1 LLKNKKKLLPLLPM
15 VVFVFLYFGLGITFE
30 YVMKIKMGFY
40 NVPIVVIF
48 MISLFVACIQN
59 KKLSFNEKLSIMGK
73 GIGDKNIITMIL
85 VFLVSGVFVG
95 VTKEGCAQSV
105 AYFLLSIIPYKMAVA
120 ALFIISCLVSIGI
133 GTSVGTITL
142 LTPIGITLASTGNFS
157 VPLCIA
163 SVVGGAMF
171 GDNLSFISDTTIAA
185 CNGQGCQM
193 KDKFKENLKIALPA
207 AIVSLILI
215 LIISFRSESTEF
227 VVPKYNLIHIIPYI
241 IVLIGGIRGVNVFLV
256 LISGIISASLI
267 LLMSKSIEISD
278 LLSNMG
284 KGAQGMFTITI
295 ITILV
300 SAICS
305 LIKEYGGF
313 DALLHELNKLFVNN
327 KTTQIGLG
335 ILVSI
340 FTAMTANNTVGIVL
354 ANPLAKEIAKNHE
367 IKNTKV
373 ASLLDIFACVT
384 QGSLPY
390 GAQILMAISIASDL
404 GSNITAFQIIPN
416 LFYPFILL
424 VFSLFFILRNKSN

>member
-1 LLKNKKKLLPLLPM
+1 M
-15 VVFVFLYFGLGITFE
+15 GVFAFLYFGLGITFE
-30 YVMKIKMGFY
+30 YIMKIKMGFY

-48 MISLFVACIQN
+48 LIALFVACVQN

-85 VFLVSGVFVG
+85 IFLVSGVFVG

-120 ALFIISCLVSIGI
+120 ALFLISCLVSIGM

-142 LTPIGITLASTGNFS
+142 LTPIGMTLASTGNFS
-157 VPLCIA
+157 VPLCVA
-163 SVVGGAMF
+163 SIIGGAMF

-193 KDKFKENLKIALPA
+193 KDKFKENFKISLPA
-207 AIVSLILI
+207 AVISLILI
-215 LIISFRSESTEF
+215 LIVSFRSESTEF
-227 VVPKYNLIHIIPYI
+227 VVPKYNLVHVIPYI
-241 IVLIGGIRGVNVFLV
+241 IVLAGGIGGMNVFLV
-256 LISGIISASLI
+256 LLSGIISGSLI
-267 LLMSKSIEISD
+267 LLMSGSIEISD
-278 LLSNMG
+278 LFSNMG
-284 KGAQGMFTITI
+284 KGTQGMFTITI

-313 DALLHELNKLFVNN
+313 DALLHKLNKLFVNN
-327 KTTQIGLG
+327 KTAQIGLG

-354 ANPLAKEIAKNHE
+354 ANPLAKEIAKNHG

-373 ASLLDIFACVT
+373 ASLLDIFACIT
-384 QGSLPY
+384 QGLLPY
-390 GAQILMAISIASDL
+390 GAQVLIAISIASEA

-424 VFSLFFILRNKSN
+424 ILSLVYIFKDKSNQLQIVRH